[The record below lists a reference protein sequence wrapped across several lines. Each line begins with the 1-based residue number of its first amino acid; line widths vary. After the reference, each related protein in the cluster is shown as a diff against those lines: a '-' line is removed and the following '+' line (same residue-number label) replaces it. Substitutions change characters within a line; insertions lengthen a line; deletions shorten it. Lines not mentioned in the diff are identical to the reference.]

1 MREEIRENIG
11 EVAPTNESLEGV
23 GGMGPSAEALE
34 KGAGEDIS
42 PSERKHPGSKKKSFS
57 PLILLDRFA
66 GLFTRAGVDYPVMRR
81 ILEMKFLMDGRRA
94 PSVAGSQ
101 SGSAGKSGNQFLKS
115 LWVYGLMGIILIP
128 MILMGRNFMF
138 QISAAM
144 GIVLFM
150 VMTSLISDF
159 SSVLLDLRDRSIVLT
174 RPVEGR
180 TLTAAKSIHVLGYLL
195 MITGALTGPS
205 VIAGF
210 IRHGVGFGLLYIWVI
225 LWMDLLVIVMT
236 AMLYLLV
243 LRFFDGEKLRD
254 VINYVQ
260 IALSIVMAVGYQF
273 VGRAFQ
279 FVNMEIAFE
288 AAWWHFLL
296 PPVWFGALFEVL
308 MNGSREP
315 FFVAM
320 AAMAAGVPVLAVLFY
335 ARGMRTFERSLEK
348 LERRGS
354 KGSARLGLGHR
365 LSGWMCR
372 SQEEALFFRF
382 TLNMVKTERDFKL
395 RVYPSLGFS
404 LIFPFIF
411 IFNGLQGSSWAEVT
425 AGKSYL
431 FIYFSAMM
439 MPTVLLMMKY
449 SASHQGAWIYAATPV
464 RDLASL
470 YRGTLKAMVLRLLVP
485 VFLLLSAVFLI
496 IFGSRIALDLVVAFL
511 NTLLFLMLC
520 FRVLARRLPFSEPFV
535 AGRNAEAGK
544 MFPLTFGV
552 GALGGL
558 HFGATLLPYGTLAL
572 LVVSLGLNA
581 YLWGPG
587 FRHHVASKTER
598 VDLTRYLAE
607 AQSQGSRSG
616 TGTAGEQGQNQS
628 TQSVQSSADGHSSPL
643 SRLRRSDR
651 LKWRG

>member
-1 MREEIRENIG
+1 MTEEQKN
-11 EVAPTNESLEGV
+11 TNDVPMVTDLQ
-23 GGMGPSAEALE
+23 PSADVPEVSE
-34 KGAGEDIS
+34 S
-42 PSERKHPGSKKKSFS
+42 PESPKSPESPRSQGVSPDADTPSLRKHKKTFS
-57 PLILLDRFA
+57 PLSLLDRFA

-81 ILEMKFLMDGRRA
+81 ILAIKFLMDGRKA

-101 SGSAGKSGNQFLKS
+101 SGAAGKSGNQFLKS

-128 MILMGRNFMF
+128 LIIMGRNFMF
-138 QISAAM
+138 QVSAAM

-180 TLTAAKSIHVLGYLL
+180 TLTAAKTIHVLGYLL

-210 IRHGVGFGLLYIWVI
+210 IRHGAAFGFLYVWMIF
-225 LWMDLLVIVMT
+225 WMDLLVIVLT
-236 AMLYLLV
+236 AMLYLVV

-254 VINYVQ
+254 IINYIQ
-260 IALSIVMAVGYQF
+260 IALSIAMAIGYQF
-273 VGRAFQ
+273 VGRMFQ
-279 FVNMEIAFE
+279 FVDLQITFQT
-288 AAWWHFLL
+288 AWWQFLL
-296 PPVWFGALFEVL
+296 PPVWIGAIFEVML
-308 MNGSREP
+308 SGSRDP
-315 FFVAM
+315 VLMAM
-320 AAMAAGVPVLAVLFY
+320 AALAAGVPVLAVVLY

-348 LERRGS
+348 LEQRGS

-365 LSGWMCR
+365 LSGLVCR
-372 SQEEALFFRF
+372 THDEALFFRF
-382 TLNMVKTERDFKL
+382 ALNMIKTERDFKL

-411 IFNGLQGSSWAEVT
+411 ILNSMQGSTWAEVT

-431 FIYFSAMM
+431 FIYFTAMM
-439 MPTVLLMMKY
+439 MPTILLMMKY
-449 SASHQGAWIYAATPV
+449 SASHKGAWIYAAAPV
-464 RDLASL
+464 GDMAAV
-470 YRGTLKAMVLRLLVP
+470 YRGTLKAMMLRLLVP
-485 VFLLLSAVFLI
+485 VFLLLSAVFLVI
-496 IFGSRIALDLVVAFL
+496 YGTRIALDLVVAFFG
-511 NTLLFLMLC
+511 TMLFLMVC
-520 FRVLARRLPFSEPFV
+520 FRVLSKRLPFSEPFI
-535 AGRNAEAGK
+535 AGRNAESGK

-558 HFGATLLPYGTLAL
+558 HYGATLVPYGTLGFLAL
-572 LVVSLGLNA
+572 LILLNF

-587 FRHHVASKTER
+587 FRRHLASKIER

-607 AQSQGSRSG
+607 SQSGKSSLG
-616 TGTAGEQGQNQS
+616 HEES
-628 TQSVQSSADGHSSPL
+628 EDKSSADGHQKPPFKL
-643 SRLRRSDR
+643 GRSDR